1 MIVITPMQDKDIP
14 AVVEIEKLSFKFPKP
29 ESIFREDEHKY
40 LVARQERPVKA
51 HEGRK
56 GQEDIVGYIGIEKIL
71 DETHIINMAVHPDYR
86 GAGIG
91 KRLMQHVL
99 NDEDVFFLEVR
110 VSNEAAKKMY
120 EKYGFSVISTR
131 KAYYADGEDALVMRR
146 IPGE

>member
-14 AVVEIEKLSFKFPKP
+14 VVVEIEKLSFKFPKP

-40 LVARQERPVKA
+40 LVARDENKIA
-51 HEGRK
+51 
-56 GQEDIVGYIGIEKIL
+56 GYIGIEKIL

-110 VSNEAAKKMY
+110 ASNETAKKMY

-131 KAYYADGEDALVMRR
+131 KAYYADGEDAYVMRR